1 MEKKLFQP
9 HYDRAF
15 KTKVI
20 EEYLATGCSKMS
32 LLGKYNIHFKSAI
45 QTWMRVL
52 GYSDTKEASQKV
64 TFGNLTFTSLPKK
77 KQARNADEQACQNKM
92 ADLQR
97 RLEDEQLRSEAYL
110 RMIDKAE
117 KEFKIPIRKKFATR

>member
-20 EEYLATGCSKMS
+20 EEYLATGCTKMF
-32 LLGKYNIHFKSAI
+32 LLRKYNISFKSAI

-52 GYSDTKEASQKV
+52 GFSEPNQASQKV
-64 TFGNLTFTSLPKK
+64 TFGNLTFTSLPNKK
-77 KQARNADEQACQNKM
+77 NIADTDATDPQHKINE
-92 ADLQR
+92 LQHL
-97 RLEDEQLRSEAYL
+97 LEEEKLRSEAYA

-117 KEFKIPIRKKFATR
+117 KELNIPIRKKFATR